1 MAKKTYDKYVVQEL
15 KAPFTA
21 EQAAQY
27 AKFSKRIL
35 WIDKDVVPGAFQMNC
50 SWYMK
55 PIPGSPPPHT
65 HPEDE
70 ILGFFGN
77 DPDDPYNL
85 HGEVEMW
92 LGDQKFI
99 ITKTAM
105 IFIPGGLKHC
115 PLKLVRCDKPIF
127 HFSVITGGKWGMD
140 KLQETRK
147 PNEDYS
153 RNVVTE
159 LKTPANFKP
168 EFVAEY
174 KTFATR
180 VLWMDKNVVPGAFQ
194 MNVSWYCKPKN
205 HAPVAHKHEADEI
218 IGFFGGDY
226 KDPYNLNGEVE
237 MWMEDQQFLLTKS
250 TYLFAPAG
258 MNHCPLIIRR
268 ADRPIFH
275 FSIVTSGT
283 YELKT
288 AGK

>member
-1 MAKKTYDKYVVQEL
+1 MVKQTYDKYVVQEL

-70 ILGFFGN
+70 ILGFFGC

-85 HGEVEMW
+85 HGEVEFW
-92 LGDQKFI
+92 LGDQKQVFNR
-99 ITKTAM
+99 TAM
-105 IFIPGGLKHC
+105 VFIPGGLKHC
-115 PLKLVRCDKPIF
+115 PLKLLKCDKPIF
-127 HFSVITGGKWGMD
+127 HFSVITGGKWSTD
-140 KLQETRK
+140 SLKETQ
-147 PNEDYS
+147 PANADYS

-159 LKTPANFKP
+159 LKAPSTFKP
-168 EFVAEY
+168 EFIKEY

-205 HAPVAHKHEADEI
+205 HAPVPHKHDVDEI

-226 KDPYNLNGEVE
+226 NDPYNLNGEVE
-237 MWMEDQQFLLTKS
+237 MWLEDQKFLLTKS

-283 YELKT
+283 YELKPSK
-288 AGK
+288 G

>member
-1 MAKKTYDKYVVQEL
+1 MPKSKYSKYVVQEL
-15 KAPFTA
+15 KAPFSPEMA
-21 EQAAQY
+21 EKY
-27 AKFSKRIL
+27 AKFAKRIL
-35 WIDKDVVPGAFQMNC
+35 WIDDKVVPGSFQMNC

-55 PIPGSPPPHT
+55 PIPGSVPPHT

-99 ITKTAM
+99 IDKTAM
-105 IFIPGGLKHC
+105 VFIPGGLKHC

-127 HFSVITGGKWGMD
+127 HFSVITGGKWSMD

-147 PNEDYS
+147 PDEDYS

-168 EFVAEY
+168 EFVREY

-205 HAPVAHKHEADEI
+205 HAPVAHNHKADEI

-226 KDPYNLNGEVE
+226 NDPSNLNGEVE
-237 MWMEDQQFLLTKS
+237 MWLEDQQFLLTKS
-250 TYLFAPAG
+250 TFLFAPSG

-283 YELKT
+283 YELT
-288 AGK
+288 AKVK

>member
-1 MAKKTYDKYVVQEL
+1 VQEL

-35 WIDKDVVPGAFQMNC
+35 WIDKDVVPGSFQMNC

-92 LGDQKFI
+92 LGDQKQVFDR
-99 ITKTAM
+99 TAM
-105 IFIPGGLKHC
+105 VFIPGGLKHC
-115 PLKLVRCDKPIF
+115 PLKLLKCDQPIF
-127 HFSVITGGKWGMD
+127 HFSVTTGGKWSMD
-140 KLQETRK
+140 KLKETQ
-147 PNEDYS
+147 PANADYS
-153 RNVVTE
+153 RNVVTK
-159 LKTPANFKP
+159 LQAPNFGQK
-168 EFVAEY
+168 FIDEY

-180 VLWMDKNVVPGAFQ
+180 VLWMDKNIVPGAFQ

-205 HAPVAHKHEADEI
+205 HAPTPHKHDVDEI

-226 KDPYNLNGEVE
+226 NDPYNLNGEVE
-237 MWMEDQQFLLTKS
+237 FWLEDQPVVINRS
-250 TYLFAPAG
+250 TLFFAPAG

-275 FSIVTSGT
+275 FSIVTGGT
-283 YELKT
+283 YELKPSK
-288 AGK
+288 G